1 MGSEVVVLRAERV
14 VKEGA
19 VLRVCLQKWRSI
31 LKPEKSDLPQ
41 VAQETK
47 VSETKFVSDERR
59 KVKASPAT
67 QDSTVRKKIP
77 AAEN

>member
-47 VSETKFVSDERR
+47 VCFGQRR

-67 QDSTVRKKIP
+67 QDSTVRK
-77 AAEN
+77 